1 MLDLVDTG
9 VMDTRRFCDLS
20 LGIPLVDRLTDQAI
34 SFGIKRVCAA
44 DFVSYPSEAG
54 QRVLAGHSISSRLR
68 CALLVAIAFSG
79 YHRRDARRVR
89 TCRIGVLAGETGTVR
104 QKREIRRYTL

>member
-9 VMDTRRFCDLS
+9 VMDTRRFCDLP
-20 LGIPLVDRLTDQAI
+20 LGIPLVDRLTDQSI

-54 QRVLAGHSISSRLR
+54 QRMLAGHSISSALW
-68 CALLVAIAFSG
+68 CALLVAIALSG
-79 YHRRDARRVR
+79 
-89 TCRIGVLAGETGTVR
+89 
-104 QKREIRRYTL
+104 